1 MTKDVYKSIVTDKEK
16 FARLSGLKTVTFD
29 LLLTRIVTKISEHK
43 EIHAL
48 SRRGK
53 KSDITIAN
61 KLLLTVMYYRNY
73 YTYLT
78 VSEMFGMSEG
88 YANKIFHKMSR
99 EMVKVLKLKNS
110 KELSSETIKVVLIDA
125 SEQRIERPVRGQ
137 KKYYSGK
144 KKSIR

>member
-1 MTKDVYKSIVTDKEK
+1 MAKDVYKSIVSDQEK
-16 FARLSGLKTVTFD
+16 FARLSGLKTGKYD
-29 LLLTRIVTKISEHK
+29 LLLKRVVMAISEHK

-78 VSEMFGMSEG
+78 VSEMFGISEG

-99 EMVKVLKLKNS
+99 VMVKVLKLKNRNQ
-110 KELSSETIKVVLIDA
+110 LSSETIKAVLIDA
-125 SEQRIERPVRGQ
+125 SEQRIERPMKGQ